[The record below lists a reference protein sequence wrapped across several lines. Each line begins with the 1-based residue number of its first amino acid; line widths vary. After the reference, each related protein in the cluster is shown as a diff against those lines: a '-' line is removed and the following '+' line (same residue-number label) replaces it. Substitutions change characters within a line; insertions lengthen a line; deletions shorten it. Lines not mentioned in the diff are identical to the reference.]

1 MNHIWYFQLL
11 AMGGFDVN
19 ARGTV
24 NERPKPHLK
33 TRTIYKE
40 CIIWLLED

>member
-1 MNHIWYFQLL
+1 MNDIWYFQLL
-11 AMGGFDVN
+11 AIGVSDVD
-19 ARGTV
+19 ARSTV

-33 TRTIYKE
+33 TRTIDKE